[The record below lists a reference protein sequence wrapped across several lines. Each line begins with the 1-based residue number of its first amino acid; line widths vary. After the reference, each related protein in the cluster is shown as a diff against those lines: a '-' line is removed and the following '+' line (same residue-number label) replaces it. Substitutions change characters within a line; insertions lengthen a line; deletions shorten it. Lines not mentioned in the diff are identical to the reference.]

1 MGNRG
6 KGPDGQG
13 TWGEGRAAW
22 DGRHFWQPRRPT
34 HLGLSRW
41 VRVARVGSTMDT
53 VPPLSSSSP
62 TQRAAWIDARL
73 AALYPETPVPLDHRS
88 AYTLLIAVLLSAQCT
103 DKRVNLQTPGL
114 FARADTPAK
123 MVTLSVAEIDAH
135 VRPCGLAPR
144 KAAAIRRLS
153 ELLLENHGGEVP
165 RSFAELEA
173 LPGVGHKTASVVM
186 SQAFG
191 VPAFPVDT
199 HIHRLAQR
207 WRLTPLGANVIRT
220 ESDLKRLFSEAH
232 WNALH
237 LRIIFYGREYCTAR
251 GCDGTVCPLCR
262 ELFPDRRRAVRVK
275 KA

>member
-1 MGNRG
+1 MGNVAVRMV
-6 KGPDGQG
+6 PNPPADFRSAA
-13 TWGEGRAAW
+13 GRAA
-22 DGRHFWQPRRPT
+22 H
-34 HLGLSRW
+34 
-41 VRVARVGSTMDT
+41 
-53 VPPLSSSSP
+53 
-62 TQRAAWIDARL
+62 IDRCL
-73 AALYPETPVPLDHRS
+73 AERYPQTPIPLDHTS
-88 AYTLLIAVLLSAQCT
+88 PYTLLLAVLLSAQCT

-114 FARADTPAK
+114 FARADNPRD
-123 MVTLSVAEIDAH
+123 MVKLTVAQIDAH

-144 KAAAIRRLS
+144 KAQAIHRLS

-186 SQAFG
+186 AQAFG

-207 WRLTPLGANVIRT
+207 WKLTRLGASVEQT
-220 ESDLKRLFSEAH
+220 ERDLKKLFPQEH

-237 LRIIFYGREYCTAR
+237 LRIIFYGREFCTAR
-251 GCDGTVCPLCR
+251 GCDGTVCGLCC
-262 ELFPDRRRAVRVK
+262 ELFPQRRRAVRVK